1 MKASFARLSALV
13 LAAAALP
20 LHAQDVDKMARLD
33 PTNRYAVESLLDSA
47 NALSLPS
54 APLLSV
60 VYQGIAHK
68 ADGRRIVSAVRQKLY
83 ALKSARQTLGNVSE
97 AELSAAADVLQA
109 GVRSE
114 QLGQFR
120 SPSKGARP
128 LTQALVV
135 LGDLIT
141 RGVPVEEASSTIAQL
156 WQRGAGDADFYGLW
170 HGVEEDILQGQSP
183 GAALQQRA
191 REFPG
196 RGAPSKLPPN
206 GRPETPS
213 S

>member
-1 MKASFARLSALV
+1 MRLPLARVGALV
-13 LAAAALP
+13 LLLAPP
-20 LHAQDVDKMARLD
+20 LAAQDTDPLDRLD
-33 PTNRYAVESLLDSA
+33 QSSRYAVQSLVDSA
-47 NALSLPS
+47 QTLGLPS
-54 APLLSV
+54 KPLLSV
-60 VYQGIAHK
+60 AYQGISMHV
-68 ADGRRIVSAVRQKLY
+68 DGRRIVRAVRQKLAGMLDARG
-83 ALKSARQTLGNVSE
+83 ALGTSLSE
-97 AELSAAADVLQA
+97 AEISAAADVLQA
-109 GVRSE
+109 GVPTD
-114 QLGQFR
+114 QLQRFR
-120 SPSKGARP
+120 GAKPGRP
-128 LTQALVV
+128 LAYALVV

-170 HGVEEDILQGQSP
+170 RGVEQDILQGQSP

-196 RGAPSKLPPN
+196 RAPPGKLPPN